1 MAIANMIK
9 KETPPVLKFLAVK
22 QKKPIT
28 LATNLKTP
36 NKKKHDFHHKK
47 SCFGLFLLAI
57 PKKCNILIIGGN

>member
-28 LATNLKTP
+28 LTPTLKTP
-36 NKKKHDFHHKK
+36 NKKNTIFIIKNHI
-47 SCFGLFLLAI
+47 LAYFCLQSPRNVI
-57 PKKCNILIIGGN
+57 Y